1 MALLEENM
9 GHRVVGSVD
18 DKAFYLADLTVDGM
32 DMLVALHLGLPQRN
46 RVADHRRRPM
56 AQAHADSH
64 AEARTPP
71 PHAADVAVA
80 LDRLGLTVAAAVA
93 AVVHQVDF

>member
-1 MALLEENM
+1 MAFLEKNM
-9 GHRVVGSVD
+9 GHRVIGRVD

-32 DMLVALHLGLPQRN
+32 DVLVALHLGLPQRD

-64 AEARTPP
+64 AGDRATH
-71 PHAADVAVA
+71 PHAADGAQQ
-80 LDRLGLTVAAAVA
+80 R
-93 AVVHQVDF
+93 